1 MEMGDF
7 LSRDAVV
14 LDIKAT
20 SKKQVLQ
27 ALSEKA
33 GELTDLSAREV
44 FDTIIQR
51 EKLGS
56 TGVGN
61 GVAIPHGK
69 FGKYDRIT
77 GLFARLDKPVDFDAL
92 DDQPVD
98 IVFVLL
104 APEEAGADHL
114 KALSRVAR
122 VLRDPQRIHALRRAP
137 DIDGVFDELT
147 NVAQPDVAPQ

>member
-1 MEMGDF
+1 MELGDF
-7 LSRDAVV
+7 LSRDAVIT
-14 LDIKAT
+14 DIKAS

-33 GELTDLSAREV
+33 SELTGLSAREI
-44 FDTIIQR
+44 FDTIVQR

-77 GLFARLDKPVDFDAL
+77 GVFVRLEEPVDFDAL

-98 IVFVLL
+98 MIMMLL

-122 VLRDPQRIHALRRAP
+122 AMRDRQRMQAIRNTTDADTIHALMTDP
-137 DIDGVFDELT
+137 
-147 NVAQPDVAPQ
+147 AQSDAA

>member
-1 MEMGDF
+1 MELGDF

-14 LDIKAT
+14 TDIKAS

-33 GELTDLSAREV
+33 SELTGLSAREI

-77 GLFARLDKPVDFDAL
+77 GIFARLTKPVDFDAL

-98 IVFVLL
+98 VIVMLI

-122 VLRDPQRIHALRRAP
+122 ALRESHRMDA
-137 DIDGVFDELT
+137 IRNTLDGDAIYALMTEA
-147 NVAQPDVAPQ
+147 AQPDAA

>member
-1 MEMGDF
+1 MELGDF
-7 LSRDAVV
+7 LSRDAVIT
-14 LDIKAT
+14 DIKAS

-33 GELTDLSAREV
+33 SELTGLSARDI

-69 FGKYDRIT
+69 FSKYDRIT
-77 GLFARLDKPVDFDAL
+77 GLFVRLERPVDFDAL

-98 IVFVLL
+98 MIMMLL

-122 VLRDPQRIHALRRAP
+122 VMRDRQRMDAIRNTDDSDAIHALMT
-137 DIDGVFDELT
+137 DT
-147 NVAQPDVAPQ
+147 NQSDAA